1 MSDWTLVRARGLAKW
16 WAPGVGLRP
25 TDLEVERGELLVVRG
40 RSGSGKS
47 TLVGLLAGWC
57 EPDEGALEWCG
68 LGPGESP
75 RHWRTVAFAP
85 QVLAPV
91 TELSVLENVALPLR
105 AAGVARGE
113 ADERAAAALAAVD
126 LTAQARRAAD
136 AVSLGQQQ
144 RMAVAR
150 AAVVRPALLVA
161 DEPTSHQDAGHV
173 DAVVALLRAVV
184 REGTACVVV
193 THDPAVAERA
203 DRVLDLDAG

>member
-16 WAPGVGLRP
+16 WAPGVGLNP
-25 TDLEVERGELLVVRG
+25 VDLEIDRNELLVVRG

-57 EPDEGALEWCG
+57 EPDEGGLDWCG
-68 LGPGESP
+68 LAPGESP
-75 RHWRTVAFAP
+75 AQWRVVSFAP

-105 AAGVARGE
+105 AGGMPRHE
-113 ADERAAAALAAVD
+113 ANERAAEVLAAVD
-126 LTAQARRAAD
+126 LTAQARRPAD

-144 RMAVAR
+144 RMSVAR

-173 DAVVALLRAVV
+173 DAVVSLLRDVA
-184 REGTACVVV
+184 RTGTACVVV
-193 THDPAVAERA
+193 THDPAVAARA
-203 DRVLDLDAG
+203 DRVLDLDA